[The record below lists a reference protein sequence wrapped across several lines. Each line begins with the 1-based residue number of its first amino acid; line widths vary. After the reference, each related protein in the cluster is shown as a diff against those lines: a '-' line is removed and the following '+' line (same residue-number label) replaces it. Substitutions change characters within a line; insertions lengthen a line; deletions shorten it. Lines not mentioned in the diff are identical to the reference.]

1 MQRNLQRFLDATAA
15 GVICRLRMHARRAI
29 GALIALIL
37 LFAAAWAAVDEDR
50 MERAMASHFG
60 SRGVRSYHAWRE
72 LVSEVKGK
80 SESEKLVSVNEFF
93 DRRIQFMTDQENWR
107 QDDYWATPIEALG
120 KGAGDCEDYVIA
132 KYFTLI
138 EAGVDHTRLRWFY
151 VMATL
156 NYGGRQSTEAHMVL
170 GYYANPSAEPL
181 ILDSLTSVIL
191 PASRRPDLVPVF
203 SFNSDGIWRQ
213 GAVGTTAPTGS
224 VNQLSMWR
232 ELMRKMKDE
241 GYEP

>member
-1 MQRNLQRFLDATAA
+1 MHRNPSFILHAAMRWVAGIRPGMCMLQRGVGA
-15 GVICRLRMHARRAI
+15 GFAQ
-29 GALIALIL
+29 ALL
-37 LFAAAWAAVDEDR
+37 LAAAWAAVDEDR
-50 MERAMASHFG
+50 MQRAMSSRFG
-60 SRGVRSYHAWRE
+60 SRGVRSYQAWRE
-72 LVSEVKGK
+72 LIAEVK
-80 SESEKLVSVNEFF
+80 SESDSDRLAHVNEFF
-93 DRRIQFMTDQENWR
+93 DRRIRFTTDAENWR
-107 QDDYWATPIEALG
+107 QEDYWATPIETLG

-138 EAGVDHTRLRWFY
+138 EAGMDRTRLRWFY

-156 NYGGRQSTEAHMVL
+156 NNGGRQSTEAHMVL
-170 GYYANPSAEPL
+170 GYYASPSADPL

-213 GAVGTTAPTGS
+213 GAAGPTGT

-232 ELMRKMKDE
+232 ELMRKMKEE

>member
-1 MQRNLQRFLDATAA
+1 MQRYPTFFFHNRATWPAD
-15 GVICRLRMHARRAI
+15 RLRGYPRYVL
-29 GALIALIL
+29 GALLALIL
-37 LFAAAWAAVDEDR
+37 LLAGAWAAVDEDR
-50 MERAMASHFG
+50 MEQTMSSRFG
-60 SRGVRSYHAWRE
+60 SRGVRNYHAWRE
-72 LVSEVKGK
+72 LVASVKGEQ
-80 SESEKLVSVNEFF
+80 ESDKLAHVNEFF
-93 DRRIQFMTDQENWR
+93 DRRIQFMTDLENWH
-107 QDDYWATPIEALG
+107 QEDYWATPIEALG

-138 EAGVDHTRLRWFY
+138 EAGVDHTKLRWFY

-156 NYGGRQSTEAHMVL
+156 NYGGQRSTEAHMVL
-170 GYYANPSAEPL
+170 GYYAAPSADPL

-213 GAVGTTAPTGS
+213 GAAGTAGPTGS
-224 VNQLSMWR
+224 VSQLSMWR
-232 ELMRKMKDE
+232 DLMRKMKEE